1 MAPKKSGQL
10 NNHVTR
16 FGKFT
21 WGEDERLRKKLE
33 ELSRQIGPQPVRLK
47 VNLAISKSVRLGKET
62 LKSK

>member
-1 MAPKKSGQL
+1 MDKENRAKRGSL

-33 ELSRQIGPQPVRLK
+33 EIGRQIGPQPIRLK
-47 VNLAISKSVRLGKET
+47 IKL
-62 LKSK
+62 